1 MSQDTPADAAKKPI
15 RLPARRQVQALTPT
29 AAQAVA
35 EVMRGLTIQ
44 AAIPREMLPAIE
56 EMLGYIY
63 TMDERA
69 QTGRGRR

>member
-1 MSQDTPADAAKKPI
+1 MSEEKRPI
-15 RLPARRQVQALTPT
+15 RLPVRRPQELTPA

-35 EVMRGLTIQ
+35 EVMRGLTLQ

-56 EMLGYIY
+56 EMLSYIY
-63 TMDERA
+63 MMDERA

>member
-1 MSQDTPADAAKKPI
+1 MSEKQPI
-15 RLPARRQVQALTPT
+15 RLPARRPSPSQALTPA

-35 EVMRGLTIQ
+35 DVMKGLAVQ

-63 TMDERA
+63 AMDEQA
-69 QTGRGRR
+69 QNGKGRR

>member
-1 MSQDTPADAAKKPI
+1 MSEKQPI
-15 RLPARRQVQALTPT
+15 RLPARRPTQSQALTPT

-35 EVMRGLTIQ
+35 EVMKGLTIQ

-63 TMDERA
+63 MMDERA
-69 QTGRGRR
+69 QNGRGRR

>member
-1 MSQDTPADAAKKPI
+1 MSEKQPV
-15 RLPARRQVQALTPT
+15 RLPARRPAPGQALTPT

-35 EVMRGLTIQ
+35 EVMQGLRVQ
-44 AAIPREMLPAIE
+44 AAIPPEMLPAIE

-69 QTGRGRR
+69 QNGRGRR

>member
-1 MSQDTPADAAKKPI
+1 MSDGQKQPI
-15 RLPARRQVQALTPT
+15 RLPARRQTQALTPA

-35 EVMRGLTIQ
+35 EVMKGLTVQ

>member
-1 MSQDTPADAAKKPI
+1 MSEKQPI
-15 RLPARRQVQALTPT
+15 RLPARRQPQALTPT

-35 EVMRGLTIQ
+35 EVMQGLTVQ

-63 TMDERA
+63 AMDERA
-69 QTGRGRR
+69 QSGKGRR